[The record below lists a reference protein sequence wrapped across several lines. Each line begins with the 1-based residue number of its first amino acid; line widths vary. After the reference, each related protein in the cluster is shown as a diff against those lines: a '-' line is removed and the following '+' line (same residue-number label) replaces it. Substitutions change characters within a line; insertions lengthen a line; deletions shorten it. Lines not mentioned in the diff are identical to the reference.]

1 MSRLFKNLS
10 SLAFVLMVCLFTLNA
25 NAQVDSLMYETNDS
39 IFIDPVE
46 IEAEFPGG
54 VDSLMMFVY
63 SNLVYPTQAL
73 KEKIEGRVVC
83 NFVVEK
89 DGTISDIKILRSLGY
104 GCDEEAIRIVKL
116 MPNWK
121 PGYSLYS
128 KTNLSQQYVLPIKFK
143 LPNKEK

>member
-1 MSRLFKNLS
+1 MKRIFVKLL
-10 SLAFVLMVCLFTLNA
+10 SLAIFLMLCLFTFNA
-25 NAQVDSLMYETNDS
+25 NAQEDSLMYETNDS

-46 IEAEFPGG
+46 IYAEFPGG
-54 VDSLMMFVY
+54 EDSLMMFVY
-63 SNLVYPTQAL
+63 GNLVYPTQAL
-73 KEKIEGRVVC
+73 KERIEGRVVC
-83 NFVVEK
+83 NFVIEK
-89 DGTISDIKILRSLGY
+89 DGSISDIKILRSLGY